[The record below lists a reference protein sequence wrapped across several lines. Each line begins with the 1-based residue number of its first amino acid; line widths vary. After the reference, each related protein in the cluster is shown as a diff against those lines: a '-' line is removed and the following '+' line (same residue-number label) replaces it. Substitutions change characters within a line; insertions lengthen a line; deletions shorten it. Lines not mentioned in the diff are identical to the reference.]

1 MFGTI
6 IQDAYTKDETNQIA
20 EALEDLC
27 NPSRTHGWSSAGIYC
42 FWDYTTKEVL
52 YIGLAR
58 DLLERFKQHNGIIRV
73 DPKGCKIKKIE
84 EYFQSKQKLG
94 YSIFVQSSMHQ
105 PFGRKNK
112 DILGSYTED
121 QFPFAHYPI
130 DDIKVVEGIL
140 IECFLKKHG
149 DLPPW
154 NRVGGSTNGQAAATD
169 GNYILI
175 ESLTHP
181 NITPLIAR
189 YTLRELSAD
198 DNATYLWYEEYLHAA
213 RMSMLMHGISFNQ
226 ALEQIKIIDSTTYN
240 RIIDDKYLHHKLI
253 F

>member
-6 IQDAYTKDETNQIA
+6 IQDAYTKDETNQIV

-27 NPSRTHGWSSAGIYC
+27 NPSYPHGWSSAGIYC

-94 YSIFVQSSMHQ
+94 YSIFVQSPMHQ

-112 DILGSYTED
+112 GMLGRYTEE
-121 QFPFAHYPI
+121 QFPFAQYPI

-140 IECFLKKHG
+140 IECFKKKHG

-189 YTLRELSAD
+189 YTLREIY
-198 DNATYLWYEEYLHAA
+198 DNSTYLAYEEYLHAV
-213 RMSMLMHGISFNQ
+213 RMLMLMLSISFNE
-226 ALEQIKIIDSTTYN
+226 ALEQIKLTDSITYQ
-240 RIIDDKYLHHKLI
+240 RIIDAKYLHRKLT